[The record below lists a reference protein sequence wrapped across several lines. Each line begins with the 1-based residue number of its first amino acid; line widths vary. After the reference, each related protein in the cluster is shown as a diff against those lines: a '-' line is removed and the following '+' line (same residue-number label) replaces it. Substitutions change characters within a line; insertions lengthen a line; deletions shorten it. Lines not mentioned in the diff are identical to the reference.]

1 MSNKNKK
8 TLELNDT
15 VRENLKKLYIILA
28 GLQIVKLILWFMETF
43 VSKVT
48 VEQLDYNYN
57 QKHSFYSVYVGGP
70 IINIFVIMLSVLTIL
85 LCIYAVHKMCVE
97 KRALTKI
104 FKPIMIVSCIHY
116 IFYLLLSIAEA
127 ISNNNNF
134 IQAYGEGMAEVY
146 SGPNFLGIIQLVA
159 IITSTIIVF
168 IISSKTKAIAKW
180 KEQINVIES
189 I

>member
-97 KRALTKI
+97 KRVLTKI